1 MFDLILKF
9 DDSFARLHHCAA
21 HTHISNMRLQATLVY
36 IAKTYGIFEHGTRAK
51 TIKASRDVLSKSKFK
66 VTSIWGICAGTCML
80 QDWAGHWGGQI
91 RSMCVHTLD
100 LAKRSKTSRSRI
112 SKKIFFYFEY

>member
-1 MFDLILKF
+1 MIL
-9 DDSFARLHHCAA
+9 LHACITVLRT

-51 TIKASRDVLSKSKFK
+51 TIKASRDVLSKSFKFK

-112 SKKIFFYFEY
+112 SKKIFFYFEN